1 MVLKTIANFGAGILS
16 NPLTVLGLIIS
27 GTILF
32 NYERITKPISAGL
45 GVFEAG
51 TSAVFKGWW
60 NIGCAAQCLPSY
72 LPGGQSFEECNT
84 ECVAAGPPMPTPSW
98 ATDPGG
104 LDPTGTS
111 IGTGTGTDPTDVI
124 SDCATKISQTI
135 TSPTG
140 AYEVPYCDYY
150 KNDPCCVT
158 TSIDTGTEGLGYDDP
173 FPESEGLTEGLG
185 QVEEEFISPPE
196 STIITTTTMPGI
208 ETDIPA
214 VINDQ
219 QLCSTQCNQKG
230 EGVGFLTQNKAGTPI
245 CECEGTVGKEYS
257 YLSDVMGQ
265 FASGGLGSLYRTP
278 TFEED

>member
-1 MVLKTIANFGAGILS
+1 MVLKTIAKFGAGILS

-27 GTILF
+27 GTILV
-32 NYERITKPISAGL
+32 NYERITKPITAGL

-104 LDPTGTS
+104 VDPTGT
-111 IGTGTGTDPTDVI
+111 GTGTGTDPSDVI
-124 SDCATKISQTI
+124 SDCATKIAQTI

-150 KNDPCCVT
+150 KNDPCCVPST
-158 TSIDTGTEGLGYDDP
+158 DTGTEGLGYEDP

-185 QVEEEFISPPE
+185 EVGSVGVADPPLSDIPPE
-196 STIITTTTMPGI
+196 VTS
-208 ETDIPA
+208 A
-214 VINDQ
+214 VITDQ

-230 EGVGFLTQNKAGTPI
+230 EGIGYLTQNKEGTPI
-245 CECEGTVGKEYS
+245 CECEGTIGKEYS

-265 FASGGLGSLYRTP
+265 FAAGGLGSLYRAP
-278 TFEED
+278 VFQED

>member
-32 NYERITKPISAGL
+32 NYERITKPISTGL

-51 TSAVFKGWW
+51 TGAIFKGWW

-84 ECVAAGPPMPTPSW
+84 ECVAAGPAMPTRPW

-104 LDPTGTS
+104 LDPTGTGT
-111 IGTGTGTDPTDVI
+111 GTGTGTDPSDVI
-124 SDCATKISQTI
+124 ADCATKIAQTFD
-135 TSPTG
+135 TG
-140 AYEVPYCDYY
+140 IGYNVSFCEAQP
-150 KNDPCCVT
+150 NDPCCVPST
-158 TSIDTGTEGLGYDDP
+158 DTGTEGLGYDDP
-173 FPESEGLTEGLG
+173 FPGSEDITTGLG
-185 QVEEEFISPPE
+185 EVGSVGVADPPLSNIPPE
-196 STIITTTTMPGI
+196 VTS
-208 ETDIPA
+208 A
-214 VINDQ
+214 VITDQ

-230 EGVGFLTQNKAGTPI
+230 EGVGFLTQNKAGTSI

-265 FASGGLGSLYRTP
+265 YAAGGLGSLYRTP